1 MPIIILVTVILFLVV
16 IAWTWTNLGKIEK
29 KKKIVIIVI
38 SIIITYVITL
48 ITFLISKTGI
58 NYENQNMAN
67 DVQNLLVAV
76 FTAINGLIVIQYV
89 AKIFGKINNNEIDKK
104 TAQKKLII
112 IAIIF
117 LICIIIEASYL
128 KDIQNGI
135 LDVYYKNKI
144 Y

>member
-1 MPIIILVTVILFLVV
+1 
-16 IAWTWTNLGKIEK
+16 
-29 KKKIVIIVI
+29 
-38 SIIITYVITL
+38 
-48 ITFLISKTGI
+48 
-58 NYENQNMAN
+58 MAN